1 MIPDT
6 LFLSRSQRSGKH
18 SGRSARLLR
27 APLPPAAARQT
38 PLRWE
43 RRRSGGRNKTGAGAG
58 AAPRRL
64 PSCQLLWASAAA
76 GPRSTRRRL
85 RCPRQPISRRRRRPL
100 LPPARALQS
109 LRRSPTPAAPPAP
122 TAKRCVTYADSTTP
136 GSVPFRAGP
145 PAQSPAPWVTSKGY
159 LGLPGRV

>member
-6 LFLSRSQRSGKH
+6 LFLPRRSGKH

-27 APLPPAAARQT
+27 APLPSAAARQT
-38 PLRWE
+38 PLRWG
-43 RRRSGGRNKTGAGAG
+43 RRHTEGRNKMGAGA
-58 AAPRRL
+58 ATAPRRL

-76 GPRSTRRRL
+76 GPPVAA
-85 RCPRQPISRRRRRPL
+85 CAA
-100 LPPARALQS
+100 PASLSAAAGGGLCSCQLALCS
-109 LRRSPTPAAPPAP
+109 RSPTPAAPPAP